1 MSLQKRTVEYQH
13 NGTTLEGVLSYDSTQ
28 TGERPAVIIAH
39 AWAGRTDFEVDVAE
53 RLAGLGYAGFALD
66 LYSKGVVGKSTEEN
80 QKLMTPFVEDRAFL
94 RSRLLHIVDVV
105 KALLEVNAD
114 KVAAIGFCFGGLC
127 ALDIARSGADIRA
140 VASFHGL
147 FTPPGDTAGN
157 KIKAKVIAF
166 HGWDDPMVPPDAVVA
181 LGKELTAAGCDWQ
194 IHAYGGTMHAFTNPQ
209 ANDPGFGTVYNK
221 TAADRAWAS
230 LEEFLAESFA

>member
-1 MSLQKRTVEYQH
+1 MSLKKRAVEYQH
-13 NGTTLEGVLSYDSTQ
+13 QGTTLEGVLSYDSTQ
-28 TGERPAVIIAH
+28 SGERPAVIIAH

-66 LYSKGVVGKSTEEN
+66 LYGKGVVGKSTEEN
-80 QKLMTPFVEDRAFL
+80 QKLMTPFVENRKFL

-105 KALLEVNAD
+105 KASPEVNAD

-127 ALDIARSGADIRA
+127 ALDIARAGADIRA

-147 FTPPGDTAGN
+147 FTPPAGAKAE

-181 LGKELTAAGCDWQ
+181 LGKELTAGGCDWQ
-194 IHAYGGTMHAFTNPQ
+194 IHAYGGTMHAFTNPE

-221 TAADRAWAS
+221 TAAERSWAS
-230 LEEFLAESFA
+230 LEEFLAESFE